1 MLGRRIRQAPERPK
15 DGTSLLHSPRRDER
29 SISSVQV
36 MLRIAF
42 GVGVCAIVAAS
53 LLPPAQASVFIN
65 DKAAH
70 FLAYAL
76 LSLIGTWTLSAKRSI
91 ALLVLSICALA
102 LILEICQ
109 RFSPGRTMEIAD
121 AIVSCLGA
129 CVAVGLRVLTPLRLL

>member
-1 MLGRRIRQAPERPK
+1 
-15 DGTSLLHSPRRDER
+15 
-29 SISSVQV
+29 

-76 LSLIGTWTLSAKRSI
+76 LSLVGTWTLSAKRSI
-91 ALLVLSICALA
+91 ALLGLSICTLA
-102 LILEICQ
+102 LVLEICQ

-121 AIVSCLGA
+121 AIVSWVGVCF
-129 CVAVGLRVLTPLRLL
+129 AVGLRVLAPHRLL